1 MQDLFKVIKSTIH
14 DSEIGKY
21 GKVVRLY
28 YLGEKAPCCWVSKGC
43 LFLFTKN
50 VFVRQISVN
59 KIHLIDY

>member
-14 DSEIGKY
+14 DSGKY
-21 GKVVRLY
+21 GKVVILFR
-28 YLGEKAPCCWVSKGC
+28 GKAHCCWVSKGC